1 MVLHDSYFILL
12 WAYHLVEYFFHVH
25 WLEYS
30 LLFIT
35 RAKINKG
42 LRDLNAVRPAGETY
56 MHEGIKQV
64 NNIFYD
70 KQWNGICVSVLRN
83 QFIKK
88 NFNVVQ
94 KQSVNILDWL
104 YFLDFSLVLKW
115 KNKTW

>member
-1 MVLHDSYFILL
+1 MVQRFHSYVDGFTWLLYFILL

-64 NNIFYD
+64 NNIFFMI
-70 KQWNGICVSVLRN
+70 NSGMEFVCL
-83 QFIKK
+83 F
-88 NFNVVQ
+88 
-94 KQSVNILDWL
+94 
-104 YFLDFSLVLKW
+104 
-115 KNKTW
+115 